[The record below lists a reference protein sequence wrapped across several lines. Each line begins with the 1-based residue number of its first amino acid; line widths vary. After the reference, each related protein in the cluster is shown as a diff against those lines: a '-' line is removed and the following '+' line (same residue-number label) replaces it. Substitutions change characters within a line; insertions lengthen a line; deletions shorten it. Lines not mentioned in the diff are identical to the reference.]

1 MTEHKLTLTDE
12 LSISEILGR
21 ASNNIKTSLND
32 SITISEVLDSAYKI
46 VRSGDTAFA
55 RTHIY

>member
-1 MTEHKLTLTDE
+1 MTAHELILTDE

-21 ASNNIKTSLND
+21 ASNDMKTRLND
-32 SITISEVLDSAYKI
+32 SITISEVLDSAYLI
-46 VRSGDTAFA
+46 LRIGDTAFA